1 MFKKVVSL
9 ALTVVIFVS
18 ALSIPAFADATT
30 PTGSCPLCGSPV
42 QYTNFEN
49 LVAGW
54 SIVSCTNPNCAY
66 YQKHM
71 SIANDILY
79 HRDQGVTGGSPSRS
93 NTATVPKN
101 YYTTNNNSSTTNY
114 NTVNSG
120 TTNHYSTINTTNKT
134 LNYTTYNQTTNNYV
148 RNTYNYTNYTY
159 NYDYNYYTVNVD
171 NSTHYVIDNVNY
183 ITVLYPTGETVKD
196 ENGNDVPE
204 YDYTDVY
211 YELPDGRNS
220 YDLTAS
226 EVWGTYFVYNVTSC
240 EQVPEDDGTT
250 LGLWH
255 LDGDFKDASAN
266 AGKYLLTSSA
276 TTFVDTETGDYNAAV
291 SGTGGTFSIS
301 NFDPYVSVP
310 WTLEF
315 RVYSASSD
323 STTFLGYQQEHTRHY
338 SSSTPSAFNA
348 NLYDSVDTVVDY
360 GKNIPSNQWNTVALT
375 FDGVSLKCYLNGEL
389 SGTTAIRSAPSITN
403 TYVTVS
409 TAAGYKDLSGVWKV
423 GDAYYSG
430 SVTQVFYYTGKYRD
444 FNPNFRIGL
453 SSRTEKFTY
462 DEVRLSRGLLYTENY
477 SPSFQPFDTNS
488 VLVRP
493 SNPSDKDI
501 VIMSNIPV
509 NDYRIGGVRPTYPT
523 KGDVYIYLEN
533 DVVESVQQYQGDGW
547 AAVDAEIYTDG
558 TWKTLKKFNLASV
571 KSEEVETKPTPTP
584 TPDPGTPTPTPTP
597 GGSGCT
603 HQYTITKEKEP
614 TCTESGYKIY
624 KCDLCGDTYTDTL
637 KALGHDWH
645 IVESASSTP
654 ETPDASPS
662 PASSAAPDASPP
674 PAESGI
680 ETTDPTA
687 SPAPTYTLYRCSR
700 CNMEYKDFDGSGPPQ
715 NKDEEDEGGIL
726 GWLKKLL
733 GSIWSGLLSI
743 LESIVGGTIDL
754 VTSLIDDLVA
764 GVTHVIDGLF
774 DALGKIAD
782 FGGVFKDFL
791 GAFFGYLPD
800 EIITLLAFS
809 ISLGIVLMIIKFFR
823 G

>member
-79 HRDQGVTGGSPSRS
+79 HRDQGVTGGFPSRS

-120 TTNHYSTINTTNKT
+120 NTNHYSTINTTNKT

-226 EVWGTYFVYNVTSC
+226 EVWGTYFIYNVTGC
-240 EQVPEDDGTT
+240 DKVAEDDGTT

-255 LDGDFKDASAN
+255 LDGDLKDSSYH
-266 AGKYLLTSSA
+266 AGKILPHFGSSVFENAESLNNSSFGRCLLFNHSDYLTMLSFPTSDVLGNTLEYKLYLSDSDNVFFGFSSSASTSDFVGWSAVDSSDRNFNGNVITAFRVSAGVHNVAFQFSNDIVNGSIFTSSNSLLSVYLDGA
-276 TTFVDTETGDYNAAV
+276 LINSSIIGFNDIYSNVNMSKKPVLSYFP
-291 SGTGGTFSIS
+291 GGLTVKFS
-301 NFDPYVSVP
+301 NYFCV
-310 WTLEF
+310 
-315 RVYSASSD
+315 
-323 STTFLGYQQEHTRHY
+323 G
-338 SSSTPSAFNA
+338 
-348 NLYDSVDTVVDY
+348 LYDDVQY
-360 GKNIPSNQWNTVALT
+360 M
-375 FDGVSLKCYLNGEL
+375 
-389 SGTTAIRSAPSITN
+389 
-403 TYVTVS
+403 
-409 TAAGYKDLSGVWKV
+409 
-423 GDAYYSG
+423 
-430 SVTQVFYYTGKYRD
+430 
-444 FNPNFRIGL
+444 
-453 SSRTEKFTY
+453 
-462 DEVRLSRGLLYTENY
+462 DEVRLSQGHLYNSNY
-477 SPSFQPFDTNS
+477 TPSLQPFDTNS

-501 VIMSNIPV
+501 AIMSNIPV
-509 NDYRIGGVRPTYPT
+509 SNYRIGGVRPTYPAT
-523 KGDVYIYLEN
+523 GDVYIYLEN

-558 TWKTLKKFNLASV
+558 TWKTLKKFNLAAV
-571 KSEEVETKPTPTP
+571 KSEEVETKPTP

-645 IVESASSTP
+645 IVESASSNP
-654 ETPDASPS
+654 ETPN
-662 PASSAAPDASPP
+662 SSATPDASPP
-674 PAESGI
+674 PAESGS
-680 ETTDPTA
+680 ETADPTA
-687 SPAPTYTLYRCSR
+687 SPAPAYTLYRCSR

-782 FGGVFKDFL
+782 FGGAFKDFL